1 MEDNTMEHEV
11 TYTSPPPVASTKTKL
26 VQDAKGVLDNVFGRL
41 VSRKLAVW
49 LAATYALSAGMLAS
63 SDWVAVS
70 LAYIGSQAA
79 VDLAS
84 KWKGS

>member
-1 MEDNTMEHEV
+1 MSDTK
-11 TYTSPPPVASTKTKL
+11 TSTTKL
-26 VQDAKGVLDNVFGRL
+26 VQLKEGAKGFLDVIFGRV

-49 LAATYALSAGMLAS
+49 IAATYALSIGTLES

>member
-1 MEDNTMEHEV
+1 MEDDTMESDI
-11 TYTSPPPVASTKTKL
+11 YKSPPPVATTKAKL
-26 VQDAKGVLDNVFGRL
+26 TQDAKGVLDKVFGRL

-49 LAATYALSAGMLAS
+49 IAATSALAAGMLTS

-79 VDLAS
+79 VDLAA

>member
-1 MEDNTMEHEV
+1 MEDNIMEPI
-11 TYTSPPPVASTKTKL
+11 TYTSPPPVVSTRAKL
-26 VQDAKGVLDNVFGRL
+26 TQSAKGFLDKVFER
-41 VSRKLAVW
+41 VISRKLAVW
-49 LAATYALSAGMLAS
+49 CAATYALYTGMLTS

-70 LAYIGSQAA
+70 LAYIGSQAV

>member
-1 MEDNTMEHEV
+1 MSDTK
-11 TYTSPPPVASTKTKL
+11 TSTTKL
-26 VQDAKGVLDNVFGRL
+26 VQLKVGAKGFLDVIFARI

-49 LAATYALSAGMLAS
+49 IAATYALTVGTLTS

>member
-26 VQDAKGVLDNVFGRL
+26 VQDAKGVLDKVFGRL

-49 LAATYALSAGMLAS
+49 LAATYALSAGMLTS

>member
-1 MEDNTMEHEV
+1 MEPNESV
-11 TYTSPPPVASTKTKL
+11 TFTSPPRPVKNKTKL
-26 VQDAKGVLDNVFGRL
+26 YQNAKGALDKLFERL

-49 LAATYALSAGMLAS
+49 IAATYALSSGMLTS
-63 SDWVAVS
+63 SDWCAVS

-84 KWKGS
+84 KWKSS

>member
-1 MEDNTMEHEV
+1 MSDTK
-11 TYTSPPPVASTKTKL
+11 TSTTKL
-26 VQDAKGVLDNVFGRL
+26 VQLKEGAKGFLDVIFARI

-49 LAATYALSAGMLAS
+49 IAATYALTVGTLTS

-84 KWKGS
+84 KWKGSWNSFRTR

>member
-1 MEDNTMEHEV
+1 MEDITMEPD
-11 TYTSPPPVASTKTKL
+11 TYTNPPPVATAKAKL
-26 VQDAKGVLDNVFGRL
+26 TQDAKGVLDKVFGRL

-49 LAATYALSAGMLAS
+49 IVASWALGAGMLTS

-79 VDLAS
+79 VDLAA

>member
-1 MEDNTMEHEV
+1 MAPTKKV
-11 TYTSPPPVASTKTKL
+11 APPSKVVQIKEGTK
-26 VQDAKGVLDNVFGRL
+26 AVLDAVFSRV

-49 LAATYALSAGMLAS
+49 IAATYALSVGVLES
-63 SDWVAVS
+63 GDWVAVS

-84 KWKGS
+84 KWKSS

>member
-1 MEDNTMEHEV
+1 MSDTK
-11 TYTSPPPVASTKTKL
+11 TSTTKL
-26 VQDAKGVLDNVFGRL
+26 VQLKEGAKGFLDVIFARI

-49 LAATYALSAGMLAS
+49 IAATYALSIGTLES

>member
-1 MEDNTMEHEV
+1 MEDNIMEPV
-11 TYTSPPPVASTKTKL
+11 TYTSSPPVVSTGAKL
-26 VQDAKGVLDNVFGRL
+26 TQSAKGFLDKVFER
-41 VSRKLAVW
+41 VISRKLAVW
-49 LAATYALSAGMLAS
+49 GAATYALCAGMLTS